1 MAAFEKTG
9 SVPFCNV
16 LFFRF
21 ANGDFIKE
29 RISLPML
36 CAGLYPPTVFKS
48 GIKSASSYQRRK
60 KAAAIKITSLHLT
73 SR

>member
-9 SVPFCNV
+9 SVPFCDI

-29 RISLPML
+29 RISLLML
-36 CAGLYPPTVFKS
+36 CADLYPPTVLKS
-48 GIKSASSYQRRK
+48 GIKSASSYQGAK
-60 KAAAIKITSLHLT
+60 SCSH
-73 SR
+73 